1 MVDDQPSVA
10 ALVRV
15 ILQRAGYTVIVAYGA
30 AEAIQLFQEHRG
42 EVTLLLTDVVMPG
55 MNGFQLAT
63 HIAALR
69 PGLPVVFMSGAVPTR
84 DDPSELP
91 LLRKPFLPGELLG
104 CIRGSLQ
111 APGPR
116 GRD

>member
-10 ALVRV
+10 ALVRA

-104 CIRGSLQ
+104 CIRGGLQ
-111 APGPR
+111 PPGPS